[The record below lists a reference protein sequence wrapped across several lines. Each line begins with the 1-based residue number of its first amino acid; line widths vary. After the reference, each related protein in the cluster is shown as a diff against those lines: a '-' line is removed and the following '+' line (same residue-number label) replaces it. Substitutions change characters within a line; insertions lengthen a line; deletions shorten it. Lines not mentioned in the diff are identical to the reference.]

1 MITRTEDYES
11 GATKLLA
18 YLSANTADIEAAER
32 EVFSQVYAGVEYG
45 DVTSEQDKLLFAK
58 SLKYFTFCQFTG
70 SVNARI
76 KIGGEMTDTATSYGQ
91 VDTRYLLNVWA
102 EGVRQAKRDAAAIR
116 VLFPSF
122 QVIAKIKI

>member
-18 YLSANTADIEAAER
+18 YLSANSADIEAAER
-32 EVFSQVYAGVEYG
+32 EAFPQVYAGVEYG
-45 DVTSEQDKLLFAK
+45 DVTSEQAKLLFAK

-76 KIGGEMTDTATSYGQ
+76 KIGGEMTDTANSYGQ
-91 VDTRYLLNVWA
+91 VDTRYLLSVWA

-116 VLFPSF
+116 ELFPSF

>member
-11 GATKLLA
+11 GTTKMLA
-18 YLSANTADIEAAER
+18 YLSAQTADIETAER
-32 EVFSQVYAGVEYG
+32 EIFPQVYAGVEYSG
-45 DVTSEQDKLLFAK
+45 VTSEQDKMLFAK

-76 KIGGEMTDTATSYGQ
+76 KIGGEMTDTANSYGQ
-91 VDTRYLLNVWA
+91 VDTRYLLGVWA

>member
-18 YLSANTADIEAAER
+18 YLSAQTADIEAAER
-32 EVFSQVYAGVEYG
+32 EVFPQVYGGIEYG
-45 DVTSEQDKLLFAK
+45 DITSEQDKLLFAK

-91 VDTRYLLNVWA
+91 VDTRYLLSVWA

>member
-32 EVFSQVYAGVEYG
+32 EVFPQVYAGVEYG

-58 SLKYFTFCQFTG
+58 SLKYFT
-70 SVNARI
+70 
-76 KIGGEMTDTATSYGQ
+76 
-91 VDTRYLLNVWA
+91 
-102 EGVRQAKRDAAAIR
+102 
-116 VLFPSF
+116 
-122 QVIAKIKI
+122 

>member
-18 YLSANTADIEAAER
+18 YLSAQTADIEVAER
-32 EVFSQVYAGVEYG
+32 EVFPQVYGGIEYG

>member
-1 MITRTEDYES
+1 MEVERALGTLD
-11 GATKLLA
+11 ATHKVPQNPGLP
-18 YLSANTADIEAAER
+18 R
-32 EVFSQVYAGVEYG
+32 EEHRDFPAPKYG
-45 DVTSEQDKLLFAK
+45 DVTSEQNKLLFAK